1 MTNEGARIWVLEA
14 LALAAAV
21 AGVGVAVALAW
32 VVLA

>member
-1 MTNEGARIWVLEA
+1 MTNEDARIWVLEA

-32 VVLA
+32 VVLG